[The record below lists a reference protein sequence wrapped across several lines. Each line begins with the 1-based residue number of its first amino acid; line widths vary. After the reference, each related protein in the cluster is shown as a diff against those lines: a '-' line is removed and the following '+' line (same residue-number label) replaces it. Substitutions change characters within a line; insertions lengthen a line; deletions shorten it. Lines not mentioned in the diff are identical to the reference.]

1 MVNQVVQEDYSIYLF
16 LMSIIELDL
25 LLNFVLDYRMMVL
38 ILLVVIAKNFIF
50 YFIFYLKIPNKL

>member
-50 YFIFYLKIPNKL
+50 YFIFHLKIPNKL